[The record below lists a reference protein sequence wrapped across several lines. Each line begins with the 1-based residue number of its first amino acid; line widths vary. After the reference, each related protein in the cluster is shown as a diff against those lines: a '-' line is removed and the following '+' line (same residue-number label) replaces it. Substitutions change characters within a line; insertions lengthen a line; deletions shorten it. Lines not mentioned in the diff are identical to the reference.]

1 MGLSSHGSIAAR
13 LLLWAAPVKEKLL
26 PTIAA
31 LVAGAGTF
39 ALLRRIRR
47 KRDAVAEDDRW
58 TSAQARV
65 DEAVEESFPASD
77 PPAWTLGEEER

>member
-1 MGLSSHGSIAAR
+1 MGAR
-13 LLLWAAPVKEKLL
+13 VKEKLL
-26 PTIAA
+26 PSLAA
-31 LVAGAGTF
+31 LAAGTGTF
-39 ALLRRIRR
+39 ALLRMIRR
-47 KRDAVAEDDRW
+47 KRDAGAEDDRW